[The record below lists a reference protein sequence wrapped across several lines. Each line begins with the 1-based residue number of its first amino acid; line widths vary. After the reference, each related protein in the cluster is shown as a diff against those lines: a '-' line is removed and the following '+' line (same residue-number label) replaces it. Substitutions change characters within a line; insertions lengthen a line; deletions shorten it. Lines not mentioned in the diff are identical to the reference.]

1 MNINIEDTII
11 PSVYTDS
18 EGNERTLRQMFNYE
32 PEWFYSRF
40 EHMQKA
46 LEQLQAEIE
55 ENNLI
60 IRELIFCIDKKA
72 SKSHMQRTINK
83 AMKISNTRGSIVL

>member
-1 MNINIEDTII
+1 MTDITKLLSDIKTAGTITII
-11 PSVYTDS
+11 
-18 EGNERTLRQMFNYE
+18 EA
-32 PEWFYSRF
+32 
-40 EHMQKA
+40 HKIIKA